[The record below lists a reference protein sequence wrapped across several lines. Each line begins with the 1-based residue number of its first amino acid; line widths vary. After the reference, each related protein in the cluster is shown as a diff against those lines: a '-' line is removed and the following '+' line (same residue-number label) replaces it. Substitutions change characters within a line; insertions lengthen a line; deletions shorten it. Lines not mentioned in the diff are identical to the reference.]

1 MARPTTK
8 QQLIAAATENY
19 DKLMTFIASMSD
31 EEMETPFDFSA
42 DNKKKEAHWR
52 RDKNLRDVIMHLVR
66 WQELI
71 LVWVANNMKGMTVQ
85 FLLPG
90 YTWKTYGD
98 MNLRFWEE
106 CQEIAIDDAMRQ
118 LQESHKQVLEQAER
132 FTDKELFDKAHYNWT
147 GTTSLG
153 SYFISTTSAH
163 YDWALKKLKAHRKNI
178 KQ

>member
-19 DKLMTFIASMSD
+19 DKLMAFIASMSD

-42 DNKKKEAHWR
+42 DAKKKEAHWR

-118 LQESHKQVLEQAER
+118 LQESHKQVLEQAEH
-132 FTDKELFDKAHYNWT
+132 FTDRELFDKAHYSWT

>member
-19 DKLMTFIASMSD
+19 DKLMAFIASMSD

-42 DNKKKEAHWR
+42 DAKKKEAHWR

-71 LVWVANNMKGMTVQ
+71 LVWVSNNMKGMTVQ

-118 LQESHKQVLEQAER
+118 LQESHKQVLEQAEH